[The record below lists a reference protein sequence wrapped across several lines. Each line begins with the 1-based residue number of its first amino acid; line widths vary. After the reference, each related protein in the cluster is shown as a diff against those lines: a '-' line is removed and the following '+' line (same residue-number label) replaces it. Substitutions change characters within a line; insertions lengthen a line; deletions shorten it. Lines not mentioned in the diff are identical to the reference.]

1 VPTLQQFVAEIT
13 PENRYR
19 TERKAPAFRRG
30 GGSKRNSLA
39 ELRSRQRGSG
49 VVHQKGV
56 PMEAPD
62 LMPLPPVV
70 SYTGMPG
77 EKILIVDD
85 ERLVRWSLR
94 QKCEEWG
101 YEVFEAAGGELGLR
115 LAQHESPDLVLLDV
129 RMPDLN
135 GIQVLERLRK
145 NEDAGAVIMIT
156 ADPTLDDVK
165 SALKLGAYD
174 FVGKPLDFEELRV
187 TIQNAL
193 EATRLRG
200 EVQSLRGEV
209 RRRTGYH
216 DVVGVSPKMTEL
228 MNFVQKVAASEAT
241 TILIQGE
248 SGTGKDLVAKA
259 IHYESARQNGPFV
272 AINCSAIPETLM
284 EAELFGHEKGAFTD
298 AKQMKKGLFE
308 TANGGTLFLDEIG
321 ELSPLLQAKLLRVLE
336 DQVIRRVGGVRDMQV
351 DVRVVAASNRD
362 LEKAVREG
370 HFRQDLYYRLAIIAI
385 FIPPLRE
392 HTEDI
397 LPLVDFFINL
407 YNRKFKK
414 SVRGISPETRR
425 LLLAHNWPGNVRELK
440 NSIERA
446 MILEEESVLRPNYLP
461 FAVGAA
467 ARSGL
472 TAFEHTSAAPDSSG
486 KTLANGRVLPRLY
499 IPEEGTSLEEVE
511 RAMVELAL
519 RQANNNQTHAARLLD
534 ISRDALRYKL
544 KKFELVPAGDE
555 EATNFIP
562 SENTAG

>member
-1 VPTLQQFVAEIT
+1 M
-13 PENRYR
+13 
-19 TERKAPAFRRG
+19 PA
-30 GGSKRNSLA
+30 
-39 ELRSRQRGSG
+39 
-49 VVHQKGV
+49 
-56 PMEAPD
+56 
-62 LMPLPPVV
+62 
-70 SYTGMPG
+70 

-101 YEVFEAAGGELGLR
+101 YQVLEAPGGNDGLR
-115 LAQHESPDLVLLDV
+115 MAQQESLDLILLDV

-135 GIQVLERLRK
+135 GIQVLEQVK
-145 NEDAGAVIMIT
+145 KAPDSPAVIMIT
-156 ADPTLDDVK
+156 ADPQLDDVK
-165 SALKLGAYD
+165 TALKLGAYD
-174 FVGKPLDFEELRV
+174 FIGKPLDFEELRV

-193 EATRLRG
+193 EASRLRG

-209 RRRTGYH
+209 RRHTGYH
-216 DVVGVSPKMTEL
+216 EVVAVSPKTTEL
-228 MNFVQKVAASEAT
+228 MSFVQKVAASEAT

-248 SGTGKDLVAKA
+248 SGTGKDLIAKT
-259 IHYESARQNGPFV
+259 IHYESTRQDGPFV

-284 EAELFGHEKGAFTD
+284 EPELFGHEKGAFTD

-336 DQVIRRVGGVRDMQV
+336 DQVIRRVGGVRDLQV

-370 HFRQDLYYRLAIIAI
+370 QFRQDLYYRLAIIAI

-392 HTEDI
+392 RPEDI
-397 LPLVDFFINL
+397 LPLVDFFIDL
-407 YNRKFKK
+407 YNRRFKK
-414 SVRGISPETRR
+414 SVRGITADTRR
-425 LLLAHNWPGNVRELK
+425 LLQAHNWPGNVRELK

-446 MILEEESVLRPNYLP
+446 MILEDEPILRPVYLP
-461 FAVGAA
+461 FAVGEA

-472 TAFEHTSAAPDSSG
+472 TAFEASSASPTDGSG
-486 KTLANGRVLPRLY
+486 KPLPNGRVLPRLY
-499 IPEEGTSLEEVE
+499 IPAEGTSLEEVE
-511 RAMVELAL
+511 RAMVELAM
-519 RQANNNQTHAARLLD
+519 RQANGNQTHAARLLD

-555 EATNFIP
+555 DSPESP
-562 SENTAG
+562 SSEN